1 MEGVEITLDRIRRAP
16 SILDVFALADA
27 LATEAAGAAQGTG
40 AADRAGVVLL
50 AALRDEA
57 DAPTAI
63 AAAHALARLPGS
75 DHDDRLAEI
84 LVDGAW
90 LAPHVAWSLANR
102 RPAESLVGPLVGLLE
117 AGRLGGML
125 AQRTL
130 VRWGADLPEP
140 IRRTLVNRLPAA
152 RTHAGRARL
161 VETLGLVGGA
171 EALLRAIAVD
181 RDEPIETRMAAIAA
195 LGDRPGRDRGALA
208 WIATADDAAADA
220 AHLALLDHRLRDAG
234 AGGHSPDRLRI
245 VQVHLGGRLD
255 RTLAH
260 AGEGD
265 TGGIATLLVQL
276 GDALAADPRIAA
288 VTTIGRGSA
297 GEAMAS
303 LAVAGG
309 SSRRRRCAAGS
320 ARGRVVGGG
329 VAGGCRRGAGPAT
342 HLPSPPADLL
352 HLRMSDVGSLA
363 AARFARRHGLP
374 TVFTLAP
381 DPHAVIA
388 DMERSGELD
397 RATFGKADA
406 RDALW
411 FRARLVG
418 HLADSAAQVALF
430 PRPELAAR
438 LRDLL
443 GIDVSANPGRYHVIP
458 EGIDPLPVRAA
469 RAEVSRA
476 GTTRRPS
483 PWPPP
488 MRSGSLGPGRR
499 GLPIVASVGR
509 LADVKGMARIVEA
522 FAADP
527 GLRRRANLVI
537 VGGDLAH
544 PTPGSGPRS
553 TGSRPP
559 SLPAPSWPT
568 RSCCWVTGRMTTCSA
583 SSPSPRTAWPRGSRR
598 AARMSAPAAR
608 RNSGS
613 PSWRRW
619 RSGSRSSP
627 RGSAAR
633 PSYVEDG
640 VTGLLVDTLDLS
652 ALAAGMHGALD
663 LAGLPEPGRRGRGAS
678 WRTGS
683 RSGAMADGLTP
694 LYAVGRSPGAAPSTS
709 SSPAARWPRD
719 ASRHQPRLRLASPAA
734 PRAGR
739 PLGGGRGTMSSWR
752 RARRWRSSS
761 SGPASSGPPSSWA
774 AAPTPVLRGP
784 ATSRRARTRTSLRS
798 SQRPGPG

>member
-1 MEGVEITLDRIRRAP
+1 METTLDRIRRAP
-16 SILDVFALADA
+16 SILAVFALADA
-27 LATEAAGAAQGTG
+27 LVAEAAARATAAGMAEDAWTELVDASRDQG
-40 AADRAGVVLL
+40 
-50 AALRDEA
+50 

-63 AAAHALARLPGS
+63 AASQALARLRGPANEYL
-75 DHDDRLAEI
+75 LAEI
-84 LVDGAW
+84 LQAGGW
-90 LAPHVAWSLANR
+90 LAPHVAWSLADR
-102 RPAESLVGPLVGLLE
+102 RPAQSLVAPLVGLLE
-117 AGRLGGML
+117 DGRLGGML

-130 VRWGADLPEP
+130 VRWSVDRNEP
-140 IRRTLVNRLPAA
+140 IAQALANRLPSAG
-152 RTHAGRARL
+152 TPAGRARL
-161 VETLGLVGGA
+161 VETLGRVGGA
-171 EALLRAIAVD
+171 EALLRAIAAD
-181 RDEPIETRMAAIAA
+181 RDEPIEARAAAIAA

-208 WIATADDAAADA
+208 MLAAGDDEAADA
-220 AHLALLDHRLRDAG
+220 AHLALIDHRFRETRATEHPDEGLRVA
-234 AGGHSPDRLRI
+234 
-245 VQVHLGGRLD
+245 QVHLGGRLD

-265 TGGIATLLVQL
+265 TGGIATLLIQL

-309 SSRRRRCAAGS
+309 SHAVVAAPLGPHEDASFAGEWPAVVAAERGLRRIFRLR
-320 ARGRVVGGG
+320 
-329 VAGGCRRGAGPAT
+329 
-342 HLPSPPADLL
+342 PPTLL

-363 AARFARRHGLP
+363 AARFARRHWLP

-411 FRARLVG
+411 FRAGLVR

-469 RAEVSRA
+469 RAEVSRSWD
-476 GTTRRPS
+476 RPA
-483 PWPPP
+483 PVTLALGDAI
-488 MRSGSLGPGRR
+488 RVLGPERR

-527 GLRRRANLVI
+527 RLRRRANLVI

-544 PTPGSGPRS
+544 PTPGERAEIDRIEAALAACPELADALVLLGHRPHDDVLRVLAAAEVGLSPWVAPGGAYVCASRKEEFGLAIVEALAIGLPVVAPRVGGP
-553 TGSRPP
+553 
-559 SLPAPSWPT
+559 A
-568 RSCCWVTGRMTTCSA
+568 
-583 SSPSPRTAWPRGSRR
+583 
-598 AARMSAPAAR
+598 
-608 RNSGS
+608 
-613 PSWRRW
+613 
-619 RSGSRSSP
+619 
-627 RGSAAR
+627 
-633 PSYVEDG
+633 SYVEDG

-663 LAGLPEPGRRGRGAS
+663 LAGLPERAARARRLVEDRFTI
-678 WRTGS
+678 R
-683 RSGAMADGLTP
+683 AMADGLTP
-694 LYAVGRSPGAAPSTS
+694 LYGTAQPARVPVAA
-709 SSPAARWPRD
+709 
-719 ASRHQPRLRLASPAA
+719 
-734 PRAGR
+734 
-739 PLGGGRGTMSSWR
+739 
-752 RARRWRSSS
+752 
-761 SGPASSGPPSSWA
+761 
-774 AAPTPVLRGP
+774 
-784 ATSRRARTRTSLRS
+784 
-798 SQRPGPG
+798 